1 MGNFGDNITIFLIN
15 ITCFYRIQGMLK
27 LYEDAYSSKITFSKA
42 KHFGLEYIN
51 IEMIDQN
58 KWNAHNFPLEYL
70 KLIW

>member
-1 MGNFGDNITIFLIN
+1 
-15 ITCFYRIQGMLK
+15 MLK

-58 KWNAHNFPLEYL
+58 KWNAHNVPLEYL